1 MKKFLRSR
9 IFSFYNAFRGIATIF
24 RSEINFVI
32 QSAIAL
38 LVLAAGILLGITPTE
53 WIIIILLI
61 GMVLGA
67 EAFNTAIERLCDA
80 IDDQPSPKIRFIK
93 DASAAAVLILS
104 LSAAVIGILIFWKYL
119 AALLLNS

>member
-1 MKKFLRSR
+1 M
-9 IFSFYNAFRGIATIF
+9 FSFYHAFRGIATIF

-32 QSAIAL
+32 QSVIAL

-53 WIIIILLI
+53 WIIILLLI